1 MPVRDIRTRLT
12 IEGEKALKQELQAA
26 AREMRVLETGMK
38 AAGAG
43 FDAAGDDMGKL
54 ESNSKS
60 LRLQLAQQQE
70 IVKALA
76 NAMRDSADAFGDNSK
91 ETDGW
96 KIKLNGALTKQ
107 EQLRKA
113 IMDTD
118 REMDELARDSVRAG
132 RQLENGLGESAEDV
146 TRELRSMY
154 DELKTGMDDIR
165 GSVGFSAFSD
175 AWQMG
180 SGIVSG
186 LDNFAEETR
195 DYRRQMAFLRQNAEM
210 AGLDF
215 QAIKDQYLEM
225 ASLTGEEDGTFEGL
239 NNLIA
244 AGFDMTEIITAI
256 DELGGAVIRFPETL
270 KFESLADGLQETI
283 ATRQAAGQYAELLG
297 RLGVDIDAFNTA
309 MAAAKTEEEAQ
320 QVALSYLANHGLKET
335 KEGFEAT
342 NDALI
347 KGEEATKKLN
357 DAMAGFGDVVDWIIA
372 PAKEKIAETLSTLN
386 EFLIGAETV
395 AGMERE
401 AYLEETRKKTGGVVR
416 TDDQTGV
423 FHFDEAGEA
432 LSNIWKSVKEG
443 AETLFSG
450 DAWAIEEAKAE
461 GQIIGTE
468 YAEAVQQGI
477 VEALEDEK
485 TSGLGDWLAAGAEW
499 IDQLFGWNDTSSATE
514 KAADAASE
522 VTAAVRDQISADSP
536 ALQST
541 AFSAGELM
549 MAQMGAGIT
558 AGAAIM
564 LSQLQNAMMSA
575 ANMVSMP
582 IGSGGNVPVPDL
594 SGGIRM
600 GEAVINLDGKQ
611 VGNALLPYVNQGMG
625 TVLRTNEI

>member
-1 MPVRDIRTRLT
+1 MPVRDIRTRLS

-70 IVKALA
+70 IVKALT
-76 NAMRDSADAFGDNSK
+76 NAMRDSADAYGDNSR
-91 ETDGW
+91 ETNGW

-132 RQLENGLGESAEDV
+132 RQLESGLGESAEDV
-146 TRELRSMY
+146 TRDLRSMY
-154 DELKTGMDDIR
+154 DELKSGMDDIK

-186 LDNFAEETR
+186 LDSFAEETR
-195 DYRRQMAFLRQNAEM
+195 EYRRQMAFLKQNAEM

-225 ASLTGEEDGTFEGL
+225 ASLTGDEDGAFEGL

-283 ATRQAAGQYAELLG
+283 ATKQAAGQFGELLE
-297 RLGVDIDAFNTA
+297 RLGVNVEDFNKA
-309 MAAAKTEEEAQ
+309 IAEAKTEEEAQ

-342 NDALI
+342 NEALI
-347 KGEEATKKLN
+347 KGEEATIKLN
-357 DAMAGFGDVVDWIIA
+357 DALAGFGDVVDWIIA
-372 PAKEKIAETLSTLN
+372 PAKEKIADTVYVLNDFLS
-386 EFLIGAETV
+386 GAEKV

-416 TDDQTGV
+416 TDEDKEI
-423 FHFDEAGEA
+423 FKFDEAESALDNIWNGLSFENLFGDPRLNDEAKNKGQAVGKEYAAAAQSGIQEA
-432 LSNIWKSVKEG
+432 LQGEKN
-443 AETLFSG
+443 SG
-450 DAWAIEEAKAE
+450 M
-461 GQIIGTE
+461 
-468 YAEAVQQGI
+468 
-477 VEALEDEK
+477 
-485 TSGLGDWLAAGAEW
+485 GDWLAAGAEW
-499 IDQLFGWNDTSSATE
+499 IDQLFGWGDTTTAKD
-514 KAADAASE
+514 KAAKATTE
-522 VTAAVRDQISADSP
+522 VTSVIQDQINADSP

-541 AFSAGELM
+541 AFAAGELM
-549 MAQMGAGIT
+549 MMQMSAGVN
-558 AGAAIM
+558 AGAAVM
-564 LSQLQNAMMSA
+564 LNQLQMAMQNAA
-575 ANMVSMP
+575 GMVSAP
-582 IGSGGNVPVPDL
+582 IGSGAGFVDAGSNKGL
-594 SGGIRM
+594 QM

-625 TVLRTNEI
+625 TALRTAEVY

>member
-1 MPVRDIRTRLT
+1 MPVRDIRTRLS
-12 IEGEKALKQELQAA
+12 IEGEKVLKQELQAA

-70 IVKALA
+70 IVKALT
-76 NAMRDSADAFGDNSK
+76 NAMRDSADAYGDNSR

-132 RQLENGLGESAEDV
+132 RQLESGLGESAEDV
-146 TRELRSMY
+146 TRDLRSMY

-186 LDNFAEETR
+186 LTDFTEESR
-195 DYRRQMAFLRQNAEM
+195 DYRRQMAFLRQNAEA

-215 QAIKDQYLEM
+215 NSVKAQYNEI
-225 ASLTGEEDGTFEGL
+225 LTFADEDGAFEGL

-244 AGFDMTEIITAI
+244 AGLDIGEIVSLV
-256 DELGGAVIRFPETL
+256 DELGGAVTRFPETM
-270 KFESLADGLQETI
+270 KFENLAESIQETV
-283 ATRQAAGQYAELLG
+283 ATKEATGQFAELLG
-297 RLGVDIDAFNTA
+297 RLGINVDDFNTA
-309 MAAAKTEEEAQ
+309 MAAARTEEEAQ
-320 QVALSYLANHGLKET
+320 QVMLSFLANNGLKQLYQGFRDTNPELIAATNASNELRDALANLGGALEPASTAVNRYLAGLINRVGNFLRTKDVIDLIATKAVDSQLPKASRIDNDEAQAAMKEIAKLVQESLGLTDDEVERIKNKSGEYANAVKQGMKDSFKQET
-335 KEGFEAT
+335 K
-342 NDALI
+342 N
-347 KGEEATKKLN
+347 
-357 DAMAGFGDVVDWIIA
+357 
-372 PAKEKIAETLSTLN
+372 
-386 EFLIGAETV
+386 
-395 AGMERE
+395 
-401 AYLEETRKKTGGVVR
+401 
-416 TDDQTGV
+416 
-423 FHFDEAGEA
+423 
-432 LSNIWKSVKEG
+432 
-443 AETLFSG
+443 
-450 DAWAIEEAKAE
+450 
-461 GQIIGTE
+461 
-468 YAEAVQQGI
+468 
-477 VEALEDEK
+477 
-485 TSGLGDWLAAGAEW
+485 GLGDWLAAGAEW

-522 VTAAVRDQISADSP
+522 VTAAVRDQINADSP

-541 AFSAGELM
+541 AFAAGELM
-549 MAQMGAGIT
+549 MMQMSAGVNE
-558 AGAAIM
+558 GAAVM
-564 LSQLQNAMMSA
+564 LSQLQTAMQSA
-575 ANMVSMP
+575 AGMVSAP
-582 IGSGGNVPVPDL
+582 IGSGAGFADAGLNNKGL
-594 SGGIRM
+594 QM

-625 TVLRTNEI
+625 TALRTNEIY